1 MSFYN
6 TNILILV
13 FCSNPFMTFRHKMRH
28 TCGASPYDNGKRSFH
43 KFKTRGL
50 LFKEVPQTLKSG
62 IRGSDNMS
70 TGTDFALSLVDSETG
85 KVEGS
90 GKQNDKITIKNRRL
104 QL

>member
-62 IRGSDNMS
+62 IRE
-70 TGTDFALSLVDSETG
+70 V
-85 KVEGS
+85 
-90 GKQNDKITIKNRRL
+90 TICQRVQTLHFLWWIPKPERL
-104 QL
+104 KDPENKMIK